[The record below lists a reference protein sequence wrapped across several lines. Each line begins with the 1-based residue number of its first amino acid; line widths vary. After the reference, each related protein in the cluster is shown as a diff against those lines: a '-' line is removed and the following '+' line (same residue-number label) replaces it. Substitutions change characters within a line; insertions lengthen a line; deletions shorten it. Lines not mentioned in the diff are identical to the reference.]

1 MSNGVWRH
9 VGSGTRPL
17 SMKYKLIKSM
27 AHNWTH
33 SFMSG
38 MNYVDDG
45 VVFEDMYQLAR
56 ERSGQKVT
64 ITWIPQRHEEEPF
77 ALTPRI
83 RRSLKYYRKALP
95 EHLSR
100 HKIQRD
106 AISEMRTEVY
116 VAKNYRVYV
125 RSYVLDD
132 RGKEH
137 VQFVWA

>member
-1 MSNGVWRH
+1 
-9 VGSGTRPL
+9 
-17 SMKYKLIKSM
+17 MKFKLIKSM

-38 MNYVDDG
+38 MNWVDGDY
-45 VVFEDMYQLAR
+45 VFEDMHKLAR
-56 ERSGQKVT
+56 ERRGQKVL
-64 ITWIPQRHEEEPF
+64 ITWLPERQEELF

-83 RRSLKYYRKALP
+83 RESLKHYRKGLP

-100 HKIQRD
+100 HAVEAS

-116 VAKNYRVYV
+116 MADNHRGYV
-125 RSYVLDD
+125 RSYVIDI